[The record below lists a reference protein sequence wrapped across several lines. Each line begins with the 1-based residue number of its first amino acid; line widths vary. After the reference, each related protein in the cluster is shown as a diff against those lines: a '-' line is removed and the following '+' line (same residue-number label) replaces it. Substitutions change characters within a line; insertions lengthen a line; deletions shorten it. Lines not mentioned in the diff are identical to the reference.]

1 MYAAKTTVSVATSR
15 AEIEKMLVKFGATAF
30 ASSWD
35 QAKACIQFAYAK
47 AHVRFE
53 LPLPDIND
61 KKFTH
66 ITPWRERAQNARQA
80 LFDQEVRRRWR
91 ALGLIVK
98 AKIESVNSGVETF
111 EMAFLGHMVATKS
124 GQTVGEVLIPHL
136 LNGNHLQLPPAR
148 TG

>member
-1 MYAAKTTVSVATSR
+1 MYASKTAVPVSKSR
-15 AEIEKMLVKFGATAF
+15 AEIERMLVKFGATAF

-35 QAKACIQFAYAK
+35 QNKACIQFAYAK
-47 AHVRFE
+47 SVVRFQ

-66 ITPWRERAQNARQA
+66 ITMWRERAQSARQA
-80 LFDQEVRRRWR
+80 IFDQEVRRRWR

-111 EMAFLGHMVATKS
+111 ETAFLAHLIATKD
-124 GQTVGEVLIPHL
+124 GETVGEVLIPHL
-136 LNGNHLQLPPAR
+136 RGGNHLQLPPAR
-148 TG
+148 T